1 MYSASRSFF
10 LNDIWSF
17 KLKSKRYLK
26 NKEYIAL
33 GFLNQD
39 GGSNKQNNI
48 NHILRQ
54 LQQFAVIPKHIRV
67 LFEKMKFSFVFIPM
81 QMSIKT

>member
-48 NHILRQ
+48 NHILR
-54 LQQFAVIPKHIRV
+54 
-67 LFEKMKFSFVFIPM
+67 
-81 QMSIKT
+81 